1 MQRDSSL
8 RRYFQIESM
17 ERRLFLDA
25 TAALNSKGVFV
36 VTGTDA
42 DETIAIALSSDGT
55 QVQATLGGAVLG
67 SATLADVESI
77 SVNAGAGAD
86 TVTVDAA
93 ITNRTIVR
101 GGDGNDT
108 LTDASGKAALSG
120 GSGDHTINLNGAI
133 PTSSSGDTTTTSR
146 LKARTR
152 SVGGGGVGGCVG
164 GARAGSGSAD

>member
-42 DETIAIALSSDGT
+42 AETIAVALSSDGT
-55 QVQATLGGAVLG
+55 KVQATLGGTVLG
-67 SATLADVESI
+67 EATLTDVKAI
-77 SVNAGAGAD
+77 TVNAGAGDD
-86 TVTVDAA
+86 TVTIDAA
-93 ITNRTIVR
+93 VTKRTVVR

-120 GSGDHTINLNGAI
+120 GSGNDTINLNGAA
-133 PTSSSGDTTTTSR
+133 PASSSSDTTTTTTPGR
-146 LKARTR
+146 KVRTR
-152 SVGGGGVGGCVG
+152 
-164 GARAGSGSAD
+164 